1 LQPYYDP
8 VRFEINNQLF
18 EQEVQFDKQMRNKK
32 IELAQT
38 KNFIREL
45 RSKEKLIKV
54 GLERKAKR
62 EKIELDK

>member
-1 LQPYYDP
+1 
-8 VRFEINNQLF
+8 
-18 EQEVQFDKQMRNKK
+18 MRDKK